1 MNSPELE
8 ELAALDALG
17 LLDDAGR
24 RALRTE
30 TERDPSAHAVIEAF
44 NESAALLAYAAP
56 QIPPP
61 PALKREL
68 MRSLSAPQKSAA
80 KIILFPQ
87 WLPYAAAACLVG
99 VAIYQANEIFGL
111 TRQVG
116 AEHAKAVALQE
127 RNDMANMRIASLEA
141 KSSAYLSAKVMVA
154 WDPNSHNGVISI
166 QNLPPAP
173 AGHDY
178 QLWVLDPGSAAPV
191 SAGVLH
197 THAGSQEFGMGP
209 MKSNGPGFAI
219 SLEPSG
225 GRPSPTGAILFAV
238 APGQ

>member
-8 ELAALDALG
+8 ELAALGALG

-24 RALRTE
+24 RSLHGE

-44 NESAALLAYAAP
+44 EEAAALLVYDIP
-56 QIPPP
+56 QTPPP
-61 PALKREL
+61 PSVKREL
-68 MRSLSAPQKSAA
+68 MRSLSAPQKSA
-80 KIILFPQ
+80 KIIFFPQ
-87 WLPYAAAACLVG
+87 WIPYALAACLMG

-127 RNDMANMRIASLEA
+127 RNDMADMRIASLEA
-141 KSSAYLSAKVMVA
+141 KSAAYISAKVMVA
-154 WDPNSHNGVISI
+154 WDPNSHNGVVSI
-166 QNLPPAP
+166 QNLPAAP

-178 QLWVLDPGSAAPV
+178 QLWILDPSAPAPV
-191 SAGVLH
+191 SAGILR
-197 THAGSQEFGMGP
+197 THSGSQEFGMQP
-209 MKSNGPGFAI
+209 VKSNGPGFAI

-225 GRPSPTGAILFAV
+225 GRPTPTGAILFAV